1 MEDIKTPIPTPNN
14 NNIEQYTIN
23 LMTTIKKKQQIEFM
37 HLDKIQVDSNQIK
50 LIKDLKYYIIDKYKA
65 QNYCPCILIIS
76 VPYEDGFF
84 SAEVNDM
91 PDAKLTD
98 YFPDGIIFIN
108 ILNEP
113 KCDCGFHELPYLS
126 KREIFDK
133 YIKRINDL
141 KKFYGLEIAQKND
154 KIKEYEENNE
164 EFLKIIGNLNNQLKN
179 NTILTKEV
187 SGNDDK
193 MNKKPCEE
201 QKNFNQSCKN
211 MISLSNNYF
220 DVKFED
226 FYDVIIDIKSIK
238 DINKGWEIKMNE
250 NGEKRFNEFKNQ
262 KVLVIGIIGN
272 SNKGKSFILSKIAK
286 LELPNGT
293 SIRTEGISIKYPV
306 LTKNKNGK
314 IVLLDSAG
322 LETPVLNDNLF
333 SRETS
338 LFDKYQDNNIL
349 KNGHTNELNEK
360 LKEKAKE
367 KLITELFLQ
376 NFILFNSDI
385 LIAVVGILTYSEQK
399 LLNRIKSELI
409 RLSKNKNS
417 NNTLFIIHNL
427 MTFTTV
433 KQVRQYLKDYLLK
446 SATFDLTKRTMI
458 STKKNTKKKKNVEY
472 FIEKSNNLKIFH
484 LIFANEG
491 SDAGNYYNNFTLNF
505 FEKYYQNVTDIK
517 AFDIIKKTQNRFID
531 LSKELIDKNISIN
544 EYDFLDYKDMIIQRQ
559 IKLKENKEIILKRC
573 YLDEL
578 GFSNL
583 RNNGFNPQYN
593 VYEKD
598 GKLKIRIEAPGNIE
612 IQYKIK
618 YSDLYTVIELTG
630 IKKIDIEPKTIED
643 NNYNS
648 REFGEF
654 TISIPTLKRLAN
666 KKPNFFDKNGLNIFE
681 FELEE

>member
-1 MEDIKTPIPTPNN
+1 MEDIITPSPTPNST
-14 NNIEQYTIN
+14 IEKFTIH
-23 LMTTIKKKQQIEFM
+23 LMTTLKKKQIQFM
-37 HLDKIQVDSNQIK
+37 YVDKIQVESNQIE
-50 LIKDLKYYIIDKYKA
+50 LIKDLKYYIIDKYKTKKF
-65 QNYCPCILIIS
+65 CPCILIIS
-76 VPYEDGFF
+76 EPYEDGFF
-84 SAEVNDM
+84 SAEVNDK
-91 PDAKLTD
+91 PDAKLLD
-98 YFPDGIIFIN
+98 YFPNGEIYIN
-108 ILNEP
+108 ILDDT
-113 KCDCGFHELPYLS
+113 KCDCGFHELPNLS
-126 KREIFDK
+126 KREIFEK
-133 YIKRINDL
+133 YIKKINDL
-141 KKFYGLEIAQKND
+141 KKFYELQIIQKD
-154 KIKEYEENNE
+154 ETIKESEETIKD
-164 EFLKIIGNLNNQLKN
+164 LLNRNDNSNKQLEN
-179 NTILTKEV
+179 NTILSKEV
-187 SGNDDK
+187 SANDVK
-193 MNKKPCEE
+193 INKTPCEE
-201 QKNFNQSCKN
+201 KNFVQSCKN

-220 DVKFED
+220 NVKFED
-226 FYDVIIDIKSIK
+226 FYDVIIDIKSVK
-238 DINKGWEIKMNE
+238 DVNKGWEIKMNE

-286 LELPNGT
+286 IELPNGT

-322 LETPVLNDNLF
+322 LETPVLSDDSF
-333 SRETS
+333 FQEVG
-338 LFDKYQDNNIL
+338 LFDKYQNNTIL
-349 KNGHTNELNEK
+349 KNEHTNELNEK

-409 RLSKNKNS
+409 RLSKNQNH

-458 STKKNTKKKKNVEY
+458 STEKNNNTKMNVEY
-472 FIEKSNNLKIFH
+472 YIEKSNNLKIFH

-491 SDAGNYYNNFTLNF
+491 SEAGNYYNNFTLKL
-505 FEKYYQNVTDIK
+505 FEKYYQNVTDLK
-517 AFDIIKKTQNRFID
+517 TFDIIKKTQNRFID
-531 LSKELIDKNISIN
+531 LSKELIDKNISIS
-544 EYDFLDYKDMIIQRQ
+544 EDDFLNYNDMIIQRQ
-559 IKLKENKEIILKRC
+559 IKLKNNKEIILKRC

-618 YSDLYTVIELTG
+618 YSNLYTVIELTG
-630 IKKIDIEPKTIED
+630 IKKIDIEPQRIED

-666 KKPNFFDKNGLNIFE
+666 KKPNFFDRNGLNIFE
-681 FELEE
+681 FELDE

>member
-1 MEDIKTPIPTPNN
+1 MEDNITPIPTPND
-14 NNIEQYTIN
+14 NNIEQFRIH
-23 LMTTIKKKQQIEFM
+23 LMTTIKKKQIQFM
-37 HLDKIQVDSNQIK
+37 LLDRIQVESNQIK
-50 LIKDLKYYIIDKYKA
+50 LIKDLKYYIIDKYKT

-91 PDAKLTD
+91 PEAKLID
-98 YFPDGIIFIN
+98 YFPDGDIYIN
-108 ILNEP
+108 VLNDS
-113 KCDCGFHELPYLS
+113 KCDCGFQELSKLS
-126 KREIFDK
+126 KREIFEK

-141 KKFYGLEIAQKND
+141 KKFYRLEIIQKD
-154 KIKEYEENNE
+154 EKLKESEENVKELWKNIE
-164 EFLKIIGNLNNQLKN
+164 NLNKQLENK
-179 NTILTKEV
+179 TILTKEV
-187 SGNDDK
+187 SRNDDQ
-193 MNKKPCEE
+193 MNKTPCEE
-201 QKNFNQSCKN
+201 KKNFNQSCKN
-211 MISLSNNYF
+211 MVSLSNNYF
-220 DVKFED
+220 NVKFED
-226 FYDVIIDIKSIK
+226 FYDIIIDIKSIK
-238 DINKGWEIKMNE
+238 DVNKGWEIKMNE
-250 NGEKRFNEFKNQ
+250 IGEKRFNEFKYQ
-262 KVLVIGIIGN
+262 KVLIIGIIGN

-286 LELPNGT
+286 IELPNGT

-322 LETPVLNDNLF
+322 LETPVLNDNPF
-333 SRETS
+333 SRETR

-349 KNGHTNELNEK
+349 KDGHTNELNEK

-385 LIAVVGILTYSEQK
+385 LITVVGILTYSEQK

-409 RLSKNKNS
+409 RLSKNKNN

-446 SATFDLTKRTMI
+446 SATFDLTKRVMI
-458 STKKNTKKKKNVEY
+458 STEKNSNKKMNVEY

-484 LIFANEG
+484 LIFANDG

-505 FEKYYQNVTDIK
+505 FEKYYQNITDIK
-517 AFDIIKKTQNRFID
+517 AFDIIKKTQNRFIE
-531 LSKELIDKNISIN
+531 LSKELIDQNISIN
-544 EYDFLDYKDMIIQRQ
+544 ENDFLDYKDMIAQRQ

-612 IQYKIK
+612 IQYKKK
-618 YSDLYTVIELTG
+618 YSELYTVIELTG
-630 IKKIDIEPKTIED
+630 IKKIDIEPKKIED

-666 KKPNFFDKNGLNIFE
+666 KEPNFYVKNGLDIFE
-681 FELEE
+681 FELDE

>member
-1 MEDIKTPIPTPNN
+1 MEDIKTPSPTPNN
-14 NNIEQYTIN
+14 NNIEQFTIN

-65 QNYCPCILIIS
+65 QNFCPCILIIS

-154 KIKEYEENNE
+154 KIKEYEENTE
-164 EFLKIIGNLNNQLKN
+164 ELLKIIGNLNNQLKN

-409 RLSKNKNS
+409 RLSKNKNN

-472 FIEKSNNLKIFH
+472 FIEKSNNLKIFN
-484 LIFANEG
+484 LIF
-491 SDAGNYYNNFTLNF
+491 
-505 FEKYYQNVTDIK
+505 V
-517 AFDIIKKTQNRFID
+517 
-531 LSKELIDKNISIN
+531 N
-544 EYDFLDYKDMIIQRQ
+544 EY
-559 IKLKENKEIILKRC
+559 
-573 YLDEL
+573 
-578 GFSNL
+578 
-583 RNNGFNPQYN
+583 
-593 VYEKD
+593 
-598 GKLKIRIEAPGNIE
+598 
-612 IQYKIK
+612 
-618 YSDLYTVIELTG
+618 
-630 IKKIDIEPKTIED
+630 
-643 NNYNS
+643 
-648 REFGEF
+648 
-654 TISIPTLKRLAN
+654 
-666 KKPNFFDKNGLNIFE
+666 
-681 FELEE
+681 